1 VIEQANQTT
10 KQSERGEMLPR
21 AQGKFLTHVV
31 ALVVGNGVAQAINA
45 AGSLGLAW
53 IFAPAAYGMFAVFV
67 AAVSFVAV
75 VGGGRYELSI
85 MLPDED
91 EEAANILTLSA
102 LILLAVSVLFAI
114 VIAVFH
120 ERFNRLFDYP
130 RGSGWLW
137 IMPVALIVMG
147 MYQILTF
154 WASRMKRFTD
164 VARSRVCQAVGILG
178 GQLGLFFVYG
188 GVGFALIGG
197 WIFGQSL
204 GVVFLLVQ
212 IVRKEGAFLIRA
224 HNWGMI
230 RAAVIKYKDFPL
242 YKAPY
247 SFVSNASTQCVPL
260 ILQMFSSLTVLGLYS
275 MASRIVYLP
284 VTLIASS
291 MNQVFYE
298 KAATELR
305 FGRMEGFVTRILR
318 IQTVLATP
326 VLVLITVDAKVLFAS
341 FLGAKWAGAGLYAAI
356 LVWVAYLSFLTSW
369 FDRLFDVKGRQRLSL
384 ILVTVGSSASLAG
397 LFVVL
402 WYTRNTALA
411 VGAYAVLQVADI
423 AIWLCMSY
431 YVAEFKLKKLLLLVK
446 DALFSAA
453 LAGGVIA
460 VIHAEFSALH
470 AVALSVV
477 AVLILDGIF
486 FARYVIGGH
495 AFTSTE
501 DRFRELWNAKLT
513 SDADGGQSGI
523 QPEELRRMVALHPK
537 VRMLEIGCGEGAFFD
552 SIGVAPSHYKGV
564 DFCLKRVKAFRS
576 QHPDIE
582 VECVDGSSYV
592 DSNLQYDVVLL
603 NGVVQHFD
611 ADMVRTHLRSA
622 RAMMHE
628 ESVLVWSSVP
638 NRAFRKLYDLGGRPE
653 VTLAGTGRLCKSWL
667 RRILGLD
674 LMGYWYQP
682 EEIARFAAEQGLVC
696 KFVNSAVSSYRF
708 HAILRRSGGT
718 SRAGALSTELSE
730 HDSYSKSPLSARNA
744 T

>member
-1 VIEQANQTT
+1 MTQQTN
-10 KQSERGEMLPR
+10 SERGAMLPR

-53 IFAPAAYGMFAVFV
+53 LFAPAAYGMFAVFV

-91 EEAANILTLSA
+91 EEAANILTLST

-120 ERFNRLFDYP
+120 ERFNRLFGYP
-130 RGSGWLW
+130 PGSGWLW
-137 IMPVALIVMG
+137 SMPIALIVMG

-212 IVRKEGAFLIRA
+212 IMRKEGAFLVRA
-224 HNWGMI
+224 HNWGVI

-260 ILQMFSSLTVLGLYS
+260 ILQLFSSLTVLGLYS

-326 VLVLITVDAKVLFAS
+326 VLVLITVDAKVLFTS

-384 ILVTVGSSASLAG
+384 ILVAAGSSASLAG

-411 VGAYAVLQVADI
+411 VGAYAVLQVAYI
-423 AIWLCMSY
+423 ATWLCMSY
-431 YVAEFKLKKLLLLVK
+431 YVAEFQLKKLLLLVK

-453 LAGGVIA
+453 LAGAVIA
-460 VIHAEFSALH
+460 VIHAEFSSLR

-486 FARYVIGGH
+486 FARYVIGGR
-495 AFTSTE
+495 AFASTE
-501 DRFRELWNAKLT
+501 DRFRDLWNAKLANDV
-513 SDADGGQSGI
+513 SGGKSSI
-523 QPEELRRMVALHPK
+523 QPEELRRMVALHPNL
-537 VRMLEIGCGEGAFFD
+537 RMLEIGCGEGRFFG
-552 SIGVAPSHYKGV
+552 SIGVLPSHYKGV
-564 DFCLKRVKAFRS
+564 DFCLKRVNAFRLH
-576 QHPDIE
+576 HPDAE
-582 VECVDGSSYV
+582 VECVDGSSYS
-592 DSNLQYDVVLL
+592 DSRLQYDVVLL

-628 ESVLVWSSVP
+628 ESVLVWSAVP
-638 NRAFRKLYDLGGRPE
+638 NRACRKLYDLGGWPGA
-653 VTLAGTGRLCKSWL
+653 TLAGALRLCKSWL

-708 HAILRRSGGT
+708 HAILRRSDST
-718 SRAGALSTELSE
+718 SLASAFSTELSE
-730 HDSYSKSPLSARNA
+730 RDSYSKSALSARNA